1 MDWTVLFNTK
11 LHSDL
16 VKLWL
21 RSLHIWSLFGKA
33 ENFYSLKWATLN
45 SPNLTS
51 ALPSLQGLIFR
62 LVGGSPHRKPY
73 YFPSSFLQS
82 RFERHTT
89 IPIELVEVLQLFW
102 VGVSGARYQR
112 FTSVLYILFL
122 VFPNSLSNSRP
133 WWRPEYEWLL
143 HVFTFNFLITW
154 FTYLRFTLSIF
165 KLTKQFS
172 QAAGLWTR
180 PVSSRNNIES
190 TVRLT
195 WNQLCQSEE
204 AYISP
209 SFIVIPDKAYMNFTV
224 IILYPLYQSDLSIL
238 DPEPIP
244 EETHKKR

>member
-1 MDWTVLFNTK
+1 M
-11 LHSDL
+11 
-16 VKLWL
+16 
-21 RSLHIWSLFGKA
+21 
-33 ENFYSLKWATLN
+33 
-45 SPNLTS
+45 
-51 ALPSLQGLIFR
+51 
-62 LVGGSPHRKPY
+62 
-73 YFPSSFLQS
+73 
-82 RFERHTT
+82 
-89 IPIELVEVLQLFW
+89 
-102 VGVSGARYQR
+102 ARVIKG

-143 HVFTFNFLITW
+143 HVFTFNFLIAW

-172 QAAGLWTR
+172 KAAGLWTR

-209 SFIVIPDKAYMNFTV
+209 SFIVIPDKAYTHFTV
-224 IILYPLYQSDLSIL
+224 IINCIKVIYLSSIQGQSQKKHIKRGNLHRLSIL
-238 DPEPIP
+238 WCQLSI
-244 EETHKKR
+244 K

>member
-16 VKLWL
+16 DKLWL

-112 FTSVLYILFL
+112 IGGLLQSYIYFSLCFQIAWAILGHDEDRNMSDCCMSSHSTFSLHDSHIWDLHYRFL
-122 VFPNSLSNSRP
+122 NLPSNSARQQACGLDQYHQETTLSQLFD
-133 WWRPEYEWLL
+133 WLETNCAKARRHIYLL
-143 HVFTFNFLITW
+143 HL
-154 FTYLRFTLSIF
+154 
-165 KLTKQFS
+165 
-172 QAAGLWTR
+172 
-180 PVSSRNNIES
+180 
-190 TVRLT
+190 
-195 WNQLCQSEE
+195 
-204 AYISP
+204 
-209 SFIVIPDKAYMNFTV
+209 
-224 IILYPLYQSDLSIL
+224 
-238 DPEPIP
+238 
-244 EETHKKR
+244 